1 MSKVII
7 IILFSCLFYLLVKR
21 LIQLYLNNRNKSQE
35 DNIIGQSK
43 TRIKKMRIDNEKIDE
58 LIKLKDDKAAKAL
71 ARKLK

>member
-43 TRIKKMRIDNEKIDE
+43 TIIKKMRIDNEKIDE